1 MAGNPTAQRSPE
13 KLLSCC
19 EQKNRPPCEVDG
31 LKGCLAL
38 LIGVRRGVVV
48 YCAQGC
54 EEGGVEKHGPVFLST
69 IYNSHHP
76 ANARYFSRP
85 GSRVG

>member
-54 EEGGVEKHGPVFLST
+54 EEGGG
-69 IYNSHHP
+69 
-76 ANARYFSRP
+76 
-85 GSRVG
+85 